1 VLGVRDGRL
10 FAATLIMA
18 VIQALF
24 ALISRSLGRI
34 TSSIFGW
41 AVVALFGRTNSR
53 EQTLLSA
60 LVGAAAAWPVL
71 LLGIAMPKIG
81 TFLLSFVPIPEWVP
95 DWTVRAVWIGLAVAV
110 PFAVG
115 LTMAMRRRGASRGPG
130 FPTRSHGQRGRDRD
144 SVERESTVTQL
155 LRGIPI
161 TIGIAAAFIVVFV
174 TVPVLRVTSFIRRRV
189 EVHVP
194 LVTDAASYD
203 AVAAQAARTLM
214 QHGYAVREAKPGW
227 WMTVPSRIL
236 LYFGGPAFRDHIPQ
250 RLAYFRSAR
259 LEVAL
264 YPNAL
269 LLRGAEQDTAWAH
282 GLVVEALT
290 TAPALQ
296 TFDPGAQDIERQI
309 HRVWS
314 VYRENPAAHERAA
327 ALSRRLGDITR
338 DIARLPVPYEEWQV
352 VYRQALQLGRALGG
366 EPQLLEALSSNGPTG
381 SRMEEAQMAT
391 ERPGESA
398 RALSNRQLISEITA
412 RASLLVRKEVD
423 LAKAEIRADLQGQ
436 VGMAKAFGIAALMAL
451 LGLNLLLVA
460 AVLALAT
467 TMPGWAAALSIA
479 GIMLVS
485 SAVMGYIGWRRVVTN
500 PLALTRQTLKEDMR
514 WVKERL
520 A

>member
-1 VLGVRDGRL
+1 MLGVRDGRL
-10 FAATLIMA
+10 LAATLIMA

-24 ALISRSLGRI
+24 ALITRSLGRI

-81 TFLLSFVPIPEWVP
+81 TFLISFVPIPEWIP
-95 DWTVRAVWIGLAVAV
+95 DWTVRAVWIGLAAAV

-130 FPTRSHGQRGRDRD
+130 SPTRSHGQRAADRD
-144 SVERESTVTQL
+144 SVERESAVTIL
-155 LRGIPI
+155 FRGFPI

-174 TVPVLRVTSFIRRRV
+174 TVPVLRVASLIRRRV

-203 AVAAQAARTLM
+203 TVAAEAARTLT
-214 QHGYAVREAKPGW
+214 QHSYAVREAKPGW

-236 LYFGGPAFRDHIPQ
+236 LYFGGAAFRDHIPQ
-250 RLAYFRSAR
+250 RLAYFRGAR

-327 ALSRRLGDITR
+327 PLSRRLGEITR

-366 EPQLLEALSSNGPTG
+366 EPQLLEALSSNGT
-381 SRMEEAQMAT
+381 RREEARMAI
-391 ERPGESA
+391 ERPDESA
-398 RALSNRQLISEITA
+398 RTLSNRQLISEITA
-412 RASLLVRKEVD
+412 KASLLVRKKVD
-423 LAKAEIRADLQGQ
+423 LAKAEIRADLQAQ
-436 VGMAKAFGIAALMAL
+436 VGMAKAFGLAAIMAL
-451 LGLNLLLVA
+451 LGLNLLVVA
-460 AVLALAT
+460 VVLALAT
-467 TMPGWAAALSIA
+467 TMPGWAAALIIA
-479 GIMLVS
+479 GVVLAG
-485 SAVMGYIGWRRVVTN
+485 SAVMGYIGWRRLVTN
-500 PLALTRQTLKEDMR
+500 PLALTRQTLKEDMQ

>member
-1 VLGVRDGRL
+1 
-10 FAATLIMA
+10 MA
-18 VIQALF
+18 IIQALL
-24 ALISRSLGRI
+24 ALITRSLGRI

-60 LVGAAAAWPVL
+60 LVGAAAAWPIL
-71 LLGIAMPKIG
+71 LLGIAMPKVA
-81 TFLLSFVPIPEWVP
+81 TFLISFVPLPEWVP
-95 DWTVRAVWIGLAVAV
+95 DWTVRVVWIGLAAAV

-115 LTMAMRRRGASRGPG
+115 LTMALRRRGASTGSGPA
-130 FPTRSHGQRGRDRD
+130 T
-144 SVERESTVTQL
+144 SVERESAVARL
-155 LRGIPI
+155 LRGFPV

-174 TVPVLRVTSFIRRRV
+174 TVPVLRVMALLRRRV

-194 LVTDAASYD
+194 LVTDAASYA
-203 AVAAQAARTLM
+203 AVAVEAVRTLTK
-214 QHGYAVREAKPGW
+214 HGFAVREARPGW

-250 RLAYFRSAR
+250 RLAYFRGSR

-269 LLRGAEQDTAWAH
+269 LLRGVEQDTAWAH
-282 GLVVEALT
+282 GALVEALT

-314 VYRENPAAHERAA
+314 VYRENPRAHERAA
-327 ALSRRLGDITR
+327 ALSRRLREITR
-338 DIARLPVPYEEWQV
+338 DIARLPVAYEEWQV

-366 EPQLLEALSSNGPTG
+366 EPQLLEVLSSNDATASTTA
-381 SRMEEAQMAT
+381 SRMEEVVMAT
-391 ERPGESA
+391 GRPDEWAGT
-398 RALSNRQLISEITA
+398 LSNRQLITDITA
-412 RASLLVRKEVD
+412 KASLLVRKEID
-423 LAKAEIRADLQGQ
+423 LAKTEIRADLQAQ
-436 VGMAKAFGIAALMAL
+436 VGVAKALGVAGVAAFC
-451 LGLNLLLVA
+451 GLNLLLLA

-467 TMPGWAAALSIA
+467 IMPGWAAALAVA
-479 GIMLVS
+479 GVALGIG
-485 SAVMGYIGWRRVVTN
+485 AVMGYIGWRRMVKK
-500 PLALTRQTLKEDMR
+500 PLARTRQTLKEDLR